1 MVEKPGRHL
10 LIQVIKSVS
19 YIYICTHTC
28 TCREKIQQMVLVEEC
43 GKGYMGVLYC
53 FCNFSLF
60 KQISKEK
67 DLKKKKI
74 QSDGI

>member
-1 MVEKPGRHL
+1 
-10 LIQVIKSVS
+10 
-19 YIYICTHTC
+19 
-28 TCREKIQQMVLVEEC
+28 MVLVEEC

-67 DLKKKKI
+67 DLKKKKKSSQMASNQEAYTVGTAHPFSI
-74 QSDGI
+74 HIPPLAH